1 MKHDLI
7 SDIFTTI
14 RNAEALGKKECIV
27 PASNL
32 AKNILKIMQKEK
44 YIGEVSYIEDGK
56 GGKLRIQ
63 LLGKIN
69 ECGAVRPRFSAGK
82 DEIIKFEKRFLPA
95 ADIGIL
101 ILSTSQG
108 VMTHKDA
115 KKRSIGGVLLGY
127 VY

>member
-7 SDIFTTI
+7 SDVFTTI